1 MKSLFWTGKLSLP
14 VKILV
19 NANNMISLLNG
30 NWGDKNAMKERV
42 RIGYEGE
49 VSDHVTRYDELTG
62 VYQKRSAVAQLEGMD
77 FRGREV
83 IDIGCGTGIMAL
95 LALDMGAAKVACGD
109 ISGYMLNRARENARS
124 AGYDPGRI
132 QFSQLDAESL
142 PFDDNSFDIVMT
154 GMAFGLFPNQEK
166 AAGEMFRVLRPGGV
180 VSLGAH
186 GPEHYWEAVD
196 TCIRAL
202 NKKDVLG
209 YRFEFWPRSERQI
222 RALMMNAG
230 FKNVRINRF
239 IWRNLFNTP
248 AEACDFFAAVT
259 SNWWYAKIPG
269 QKREK
274 EYRKTKQSF
283 DNRNV
288 SQITDD
294 VIIGYGIKPDPVS

>member
-1 MKSLFWTGKLSLP
+1 
-14 VKILV
+14 
-19 NANNMISLLNG
+19 
-30 NWGDKNAMKERV
+30 
-42 RIGYEGE
+42 
-49 VSDHVTRYDELTG
+49 LTG

-209 YRFEFWPRSERQI
+209 YRFEFWPRSEKQI

-239 IWRNLFNTP
+239 IWHNLFNTP
-248 AEACDFFAAVT
+248 AEACDFFAAVS
-259 SNWWYAKIPG
+259 SNWWYSKIPG
-269 QKREK
+269 QKRER
-274 EYRKTKQSF
+274 EYRKAKQSF
-283 DNRNV
+283 DDRNV
-288 SQITDD
+288 RQLTDD